1 MNLKD
6 RLQHGWNAFLGRDPT
21 PTYVSSYSSTTR
33 PDYIHLSR
41 GSERSMVNAVLNRI
55 AVDVAAISIDHA
67 RTDENGRYKEPMKS
81 QLNECLN
88 LAANDDQTG
97 RAFIQDIAMSLLD
110 EGVVAIVPTKATENP
125 MKTGSYDIGAIRV
138 GRVVEWFPT
147 MVKVNLYNEMTGQRE
162 DHMFPKAMVALPEN
176 PFYETMNEPNSIYQR
191 LCTKLRQLDVIDNQS
206 SSGKLDLI
214 IHLPYSIKNP
224 LKREEAKNRMK
235 DIEDQLV
242 NNRYGIAYIDG
253 TEKITQLNRSIEN
266 NLFNQVEY
274 YFNQLLSQLGMPPSV
289 YDGTADEHTMLNY
302 QKRTIEPIISAITD
316 TMKWKFLTKTARSQG
331 QTIMFFNEPFK
342 LATTTDLANNAD
354 KFIRNEILTANEFR
368 QIIGFKPSDD
378 PNADRLSNPNMPEQD
393 KVSPDGE
400 VRPEEEVEYGY
411 KH

>member
-1 MNLKD
+1 M
-6 RLQHGWNAFLGRDPT
+6 
-21 PTYVSSYSSTTR
+21 VS
-33 PDYIHLSR
+33 
-41 GSERSMVNAVLNRI
+41 AVLNRI
-55 AVDVAAISIDHA
+55 AVDVAAISIDHC

-81 QLNECLN
+81 RFNDCLN
-88 LAANDDQTG
+88 LSANNDQTG

-110 EGVVAIVPTKATENP
+110 EGVVAIVPTTATDNP
-125 MKTGSYDIGAIRV
+125 MKTASFDIGSMRV

-162 DHMFPKAMVALPEN
+162 DRMYPKAMVALPEN

-191 LCTKLRQLDVIDNQS
+191 LCTKLRQLDVIDRQS
-206 SSGKLDLI
+206 ASGKLDLI

-224 LKREEAKNRMK
+224 LKRKEAAERMK
-235 DIEDQLV
+235 DIEDQLI

-274 YFNQLLSQLGMPPSV
+274 YFNQLLSQLGMPPAV

-368 QIIGFKPSDD
+368 QIIGFKPSND
-378 PNADRLSNPNMPEQD
+378 PNADRLSNPNMPEKD
-393 KVSPDGE
+393 KTQPDGE
-400 VRPEEEVEYGY
+400 VPQEEEGYDEEY
-411 KH
+411 

>member
-1 MNLKD
+1 MNLKE

-21 PTYVSSYSSTTR
+21 PTYVSSYSTTTR
-33 PDYIHLSR
+33 PDYIHLTR

-55 AVDVAAISIDHA
+55 AVDVAAISIDHC

-88 LAANDDQTG
+88 LSANNDQTG

-110 EGVVAIVPTKATENP
+110 EGAVAIVPTTATDNP
-125 MKTGSYDIGAIRV
+125 MTTGSFDIGSMRV

-147 MVKVNLYNEMTGQRE
+147 AVKVNLYNEYTGQRE
-162 DHMFPKAMVALPEN
+162 DRTFPKAMVALPEN
-176 PFYETMNEPNSIYQR
+176 PFYEIMNEPNSIYQR
-191 LCTKLRQLDVIDNQS
+191 LCSKLRQLDVIDTQS
-206 SSGKLDLI
+206 ASGKLDMI

-224 LKREEAKNRMK
+224 LKRQEANNRMK
-235 DIEDQLV
+235 DLEEQLSH
-242 NNRYGIAYIDG
+242 NKYGIAYIDG

-266 NLFNQVEY
+266 NLFSQVEY
-274 YFNQLLSQLGMPPSV
+274 YFNMLLSQLGMPPAV

-302 QKRTIEPIISAITD
+302 QKRTVEPIISAITD
-316 TMKWKFLTKTARSQG
+316 TMRWKFLTKTARTQG
-331 QTIMFFNEPFK
+331 QTIMSFNEPFK
-342 LATTTDLANNAD
+342 LTTTTDLANNAD

-393 KVSPDGE
+393 KKQPDGSM
-400 VRPEEEVEYGY
+400 PEKGGSQDGEI
-411 KH
+411 

>member
-1 MNLKD
+1 MNLKE

-21 PTYVSSYSSTTR
+21 PTYVSSYSTTTR
-33 PDYIHLSR
+33 PDYIHLTR

-55 AVDVAAISIDHA
+55 AVDVAAISIDHC

-88 LAANDDQTG
+88 LSANNDQTG

-110 EGVVAIVPTKATENP
+110 EGVVAIVPTTATDNP
-125 MKTGSYDIGAIRV
+125 MTTGSFDIGSMRV

-147 MVKVNLYNEMTGQRE
+147 AVKVNLYNEYTGQRE
-162 DHMFPKAMVALPEN
+162 DRTFPKAMVALPEN
-176 PFYETMNEPNSIYQR
+176 PFYEIMNEPNSIYQR
-191 LCTKLRQLDVIDNQS
+191 LCSKLRQLDVIDTQS
-206 SSGKLDLI
+206 ASGKLDMI

-224 LKREEAKNRMK
+224 LKRQEANNRMK
-235 DIEDQLV
+235 DLEEQLSH
-242 NNRYGIAYIDG
+242 NKYGIAYIDG

-266 NLFNQVEY
+266 NLFSQVEY
-274 YFNQLLSQLGMPPSV
+274 YFNMLLSQLGMPPAV

-302 QKRTIEPIISAITD
+302 QKRTVEPIISAITD
-316 TMKWKFLTKTARSQG
+316 TMRWKFLTKTARTQG
-331 QTIMFFNEPFK
+331 QTIMSFNEPFK
-342 LATTTDLANNAD
+342 LTTTTDLANNAD

-393 KVSPDGE
+393 KKQPDGSM
-400 VRPEEEVEYGY
+400 PEKGGSQDGEI
-411 KH
+411 